1 MSTIF
6 PTPDL
11 SRRRLL
17 QALALSP
24 LLAAIPSFATSRPDL
39 SKIIALEWLP
49 AELLIALGVMPMGVA
64 DIRNYNLWVDEPKL
78 PAQVIDVGQRM
89 EPNMELMQQLKP
101 SLLLVSQGYGPN
113 AKQLAPI
120 APVLGLTANDG
131 SPNPLQQAIRSLN
144 KLASYLDLQER
155 AAQHLKIYHDLLD
168 TTRTQVQPFAQKP
181 ILLFSFLDTRHVL
194 VFGKGSLFQEI
205 MLDLGLTNAWQGESS
220 FWGSV
225 SVGIERLAA
234 VKNAHAICFG
244 HGDADVYAQVSR
256 TPLWQSMPFVREKQL
271 SMVPAVWFYGA
282 TFSAMRFCRILTATL
297 GKAS

>member
-11 SRRRLL
+11 NRRRLL

-24 LLAAIPSFATSRPDL
+24 LLAAIPSFAASRPDL

-49 AELLIALGVMPMGVA
+49 AELLMALGVTPLGVA
-64 DIRNYNLWVDEPKL
+64 DIHNYNLWVNEPKL
-78 PAQVIDVGQRM
+78 PANVIDVGQRM

-120 APVLGLTANDG
+120 APVLGVTANDG
-131 SPNPLQQAIRSLN
+131 SQTPLKNAMTSLN
-144 KLASYLDLQER
+144 KLASYLDLQDR
-155 AAQHLKIYHDLLD
+155 AAKHIRAYYDLLEV
-168 TTRTQVQPFAQKP
+168 TRQQVKPFAPQP

-194 VFGKGSLFQEI
+194 VFGRGSLFQEV
-205 MLDLGLTNAWQGESS
+205 MTDLGLSNAWHGEES

-225 SVGIERLAA
+225 PVGIERLATI
-234 VKNAHAICFG
+234 KNARAICFA
-244 HGDADVYAQVSR
+244 HGDEETYKQVSNL
-256 TPLWQSMPFVREKQL
+256 PLWQAMPFVREKQL
-271 SMVPAVWFYGA
+271 SIVPAVWFYGS
-282 TFSAMRFCRILTATL
+282 TYSAMRFCRILTATL